1 MHAQDARATT
11 RMMKFSA
18 IAVFVL
24 AVALQGLAQTSSAPT
39 ASQILTQVSSV
50 YGSCHSYADE
60 GEVSLRTMAGL
71 SPAWVEHFST
81 AFVRPD
87 DFRFELRAGA
97 TAHEQRF
104 IIWKSGAMEKSY
116 RASIFQRSP
125 LDDALLSIFGLSRGS
140 SLTVPALLMPDL
152 FHGPGLFASFT
163 SVKLN
168 GEEKI
173 DGRRAFKIE
182 AQLQDQSMTLWI
194 DENQFVILKVEQKSK
209 AADFKEGTIVRYRPT
224 LNPEVSDRQLAF
236 NAPGG
241 DTIDY
246 EPAGAVPE
254 LKTNVPPRLKT
265 FGKSAYLTPEQMER
279 FSRKRDRQAEDEDV
293 VKVNTD
299 LVVSDVLVVNQQ
311 GYPVR
316 GLRQEDFI
324 VKEDSQP
331 QEISSFS
338 IGSSDAV
345 PRSIVLI
352 IDYSNSQLPYVI
364 TSVEAAKTL
373 VDKLNPRDRMAL
385 VTDDVKL
392 LVDFTSDKQLL
403 KAELDGLKKR
413 AMSGWLGRSKQYDAL
428 MATLNE
434 LFSGDEERA
443 IIIFQTDGDQLEALG
458 AAAPPELRP
467 YVPAKKFSFEDLLT
481 AAERARV
488 TIYSI
493 IPGVRFAGLSGLEL
507 LDHARRDWENR
518 LKANAQLH
526 PGAKL
531 PEPTMTPPDEVLQ
544 RNAEHWTR
552 LHLGV
557 VGVAKITGGWAQY
570 LEQPEQAEQLY
581 AQILNDI
588 NQRYVMAYYPTNRKR
603 DGMRRKVSIE
613 IRGHPEYVIVGRKS
627 YFAPPS

>member
-1 MHAQDARATT
+1 
-11 RMMKFSA
+11 MMKFSA

-24 AVALQGLAQTSSAPT
+24 TLALQGLAQTSSGPT
-39 ASQILTQVSSV
+39 ASQILAQVSSV

-60 GEVSLRTMAGL
+60 GEVSIRIMAGS
-71 SPAWVEHFST
+71 SPAWIEHFST

-97 TAHEQRF
+97 ATHEQRF
-104 IIWKSGAMEKSY
+104 IVWKSGGMEKSY

-163 SVKLN
+163 SARLN

-194 DENQFVILKVEQKSK
+194 DESQFVILKVEQKSK
-209 AADFKEGTIVRYRPT
+209 SPDFKGEAITKYRPA
-224 LNPEVSDRQLAF
+224 LNSEVSAGQLAF

-246 EPAGAVPE
+246 EPARAVPE
-254 LKTNVPPRLKT
+254 LKTNISPRLRT
-265 FGKSAYLTPEQMER
+265 FGKSAYLTPEQMDR
-279 FSRKRDRQAEDEDV
+279 FRRKRDRQAEDEDV
-293 VKVNTD
+293 VRVNTD
-299 LVVSDVLVVNQQ
+299 LVVSDVLVVNSQ

-324 VKEDSQP
+324 VKEDDQP

-338 IGSSDAV
+338 IGSSDTV

-434 LFSGDEERA
+434 LFNGEEERP
-443 IIIFQTDGDQLEALG
+443 IVIFQTDGDQLEALG

-467 YVPAKKFSFEDLLT
+467 YVPARKFAFEDLLT

-493 IPGVRFAGLSGLEL
+493 IPGIRFAGLSGLEL

-526 PGAKL
+526 PTAKL
-531 PEPTMTPPDEVLQ
+531 PEPTMTPPDEALQ
-544 RNAEHWTR
+544 RMAEHWTR

-557 VGVAKITGGWAQY
+557 VGVAKVTGGWAQY
-570 LEQPEQAEQLY
+570 LEQPEQAERLY
-581 AQILNDI
+581 AQILDDI
-588 NQRYVMAYYPTNRKR
+588 NQRYVLAYYPTNRKR

-613 IRGHPEYVIVGRKS
+613 VRGHPEYVIVGRKS
-627 YFAPPS
+627 YFAPPG